1 MRSHPPD
8 DLRKKVEERLR
19 YYDDL
24 RLGPYFRDRRPAET
38 PGAAL
43 RGKKTG
49 AESPEPKTA
58 AASAPVA
65 AAAPR
70 AREAAPARAQQT
82 SPSSLPVVQAPS
94 LFDSAEHIEGDTLET
109 IGADL
114 GECTRCRLH
123 KQRHSIV
130 FGVGNGKA
138 SLVFV
143 GEGPGHDEDMQG
155 IPFVGR
161 AGQLLTQM
169 IDAMGL
175 RREDVYIC
183 NIVKCRPPE
192 NRTPEK
198 DEIATCSP
206 FLLRQLGVIRPKVIV
221 CLGNVAAQ
229 TLFGTHKS
237 ISQYRGQWFDYR
249 GARMIATYHP
259 AYLLRNPAA
268 KADVWVDLKKVMVE
282 LGLPLNRT
290 RR

>member
-1 MRSHPPD
+1 
-8 DLRKKVEERLR
+8 
-19 YYDDL
+19 
-24 RLGPYFRDRRPAET
+24 
-38 PGAAL
+38 
-43 RGKKTG
+43 
-49 AESPEPKTA
+49 
-58 AASAPVA
+58 
-65 AAAPR
+65 
-70 AREAAPARAQQT
+70 
-82 SPSSLPVVQAPS
+82 VQAPS
-94 LFDSAEHIEGDTLET
+94 LFDSAERIEGDTLEA
-109 IGADL
+109 IRADI

-123 KQRHSIV
+123 QQRNKIV
-130 FGVGNGKA
+130 FGDGNGKA

-192 NRTPEK
+192 NRLPEK
-198 DEIATCSP
+198 DEIGTCSP
-206 FLLRQLGVIRPKVIV
+206 FLLRQIGVIQPKVIV

-229 TLFGTHKS
+229 TLLDTHKS

-290 RR
+290 RRG